1 MIMDAQNCLN
11 FPLFLS
17 APQINLRNSFYCHCI
32 SGEMFSRTKT
42 IEMFYK
48 ILSFYEFVNDDATIL
63 VEHRFCY
70 TIPNDNVIIFLI
82 KIGGHILAEHNYKR

>member
-1 MIMDAQNCLN
+1 
-11 FPLFLS
+11 
-17 APQINLRNSFYCHCI
+17 
-32 SGEMFSRTKT
+32 
-42 IEMFYK
+42 MFYK
-48 ILSFYEFVNDDATIL
+48 IVSFYEFVNDDATIL